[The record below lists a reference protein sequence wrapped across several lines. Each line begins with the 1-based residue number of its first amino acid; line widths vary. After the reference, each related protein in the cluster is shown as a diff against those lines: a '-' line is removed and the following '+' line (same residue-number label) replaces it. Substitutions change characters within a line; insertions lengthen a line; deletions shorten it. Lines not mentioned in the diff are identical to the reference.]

1 MIVYCNTDLPNILLA
16 KGISFKLNYKET
28 IKIIYTKDSI
38 IHIIDDTPFQ
48 IKENNHKVV
57 TINNFIFD
65 YTEYQQH
72 PILSQLPTH
81 FSFESVNVYQ
91 SPIPQLNG
99 TLFLHK
105 IKDKPDLYFFETENN
120 HKQFLNIIPFI
131 E

>member
-1 MIVYCNTDLPNILLA
+1 MIVYHNNDLPNILLA

-28 IKIIYTKDSI
+28 IKIIYSKDSI
-38 IHIIDDTPFQ
+38 IHIINDTPFQ

-57 TINNFIFD
+57 IVNNFIFD

-72 PILSQLPTH
+72 QILSQLPTH

-105 IKDKPDLYFFETENN
+105 IKDKPDLFFFETIYE
-120 HKQFLNIIPFI
+120 FLNITPFI